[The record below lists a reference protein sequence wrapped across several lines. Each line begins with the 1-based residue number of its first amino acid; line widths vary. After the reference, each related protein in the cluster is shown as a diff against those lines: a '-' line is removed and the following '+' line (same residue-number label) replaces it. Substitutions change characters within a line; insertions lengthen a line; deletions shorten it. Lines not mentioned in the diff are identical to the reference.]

1 MKKEARTEIEEST
14 AEHERNKLR
23 TELAWLQKGAKARRT
38 KQKSRIDWIA
48 KMQSEPKPEE
58 QKQIKIEVGNRF

>member
-38 KQKSRIDWIA
+38 KQKV
-48 KMQSEPKPEE
+48 ELT
-58 QKQIKIEVGNRF
+58 G